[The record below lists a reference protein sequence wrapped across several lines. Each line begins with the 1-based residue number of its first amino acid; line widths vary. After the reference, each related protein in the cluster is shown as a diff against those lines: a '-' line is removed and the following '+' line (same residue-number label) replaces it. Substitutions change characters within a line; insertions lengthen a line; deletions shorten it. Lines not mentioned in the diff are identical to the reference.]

1 MIVLRNFI
9 IIIYNYFFNLITLQC
24 LIIIVE
30 PLLLLY
36 ESELHNF
43 QDVRI

>member
-9 IIIYNYFFNLITLQC
+9 IIIYNYFFNLIQC